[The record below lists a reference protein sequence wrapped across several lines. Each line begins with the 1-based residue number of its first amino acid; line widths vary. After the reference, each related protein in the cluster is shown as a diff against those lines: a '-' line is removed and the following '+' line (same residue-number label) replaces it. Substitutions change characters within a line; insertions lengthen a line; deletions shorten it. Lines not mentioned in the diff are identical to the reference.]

1 MCAQLTRQIQLMPP
15 VLARKLLP
23 AIGETGSDNCYRGS
37 LLPRLKGASNNC
49 TFLTIWQGTWD

>member
-23 AIGETGSDNCYRGS
+23 AIGETGSGS
-37 LLPRLKGASNNC
+37 LFPRLKGASNNC